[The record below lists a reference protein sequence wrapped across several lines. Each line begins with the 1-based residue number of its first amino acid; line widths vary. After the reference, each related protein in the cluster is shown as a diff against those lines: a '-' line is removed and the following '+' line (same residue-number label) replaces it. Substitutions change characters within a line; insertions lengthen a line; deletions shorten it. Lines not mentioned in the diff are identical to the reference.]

1 MRRLLRSIKRI
12 VSAPFRLVARPFRA
26 VGRFLNHEPED
37 IDTADSL
44 RRTLENPGALIEHL
58 QALRGHLLRGL
69 VALALATAISFA
81 FATQILD
88 WMAEPVG
95 GIEALQAIEVTE
107 SIGAF
112 MRVSLLSGLT
122 LALPYLIIEAFA
134 FVNPG
139 LRRRERITLLFLIPL
154 GAVMFAAGLLFA
166 RYVMLPVA
174 VPFLTSF
181 MGITTIPRPANYIQF
196 VTTVMFWVGL
206 AFEFP
211 LLMFAL
217 ATLGVVDARTMRR
230 GWKVAVVGIA
240 AAAALITPTPDP
252 VNMALLM
259 APLLALYMLGIVAAG
274 IGGRRRTARTPEG
287 ARVTE

>member
-1 MRRLLRSIKRI
+1 MRRLLRFIRRVI
-12 VSAPFRLVARPFRA
+12 SAPFRFAARPFRA
-26 VGRFLNHEPED
+26 IRRFLNHEPED
-37 IDTADSL
+37 VATADSL
-44 RRTLENPGALIEHL
+44 RRTLENPGALLEHL

-69 VALALATAISFA
+69 LALALATGISFI
-81 FATQILD
+81 FASQILD
-88 WMAEPVG
+88 WMAAPVG

-107 SIGAF
+107 SVGAF

-134 FVNPG
+134 FVHPG
-139 LRRRERITLLFLIPL
+139 LRRRERLTLLILIPL
-154 GAVMFAAGLLFA
+154 AALMFAAGLLFA

-174 VPFLTSF
+174 VPFLMSF

-196 VTTVMFWVGL
+196 VTTIMFWVGV

-217 ATLGVVDARTMRR
+217 ATLGIVDAGQMLRA
-230 GWKVAVVGIA
+230 WKVAILIIAVA
-240 AAAALITPTPDP
+240 AAVITPTPDP

-259 APLLALYMLGIVAAG
+259 APLLGLYLLGVVFAG
-274 IGGRRRTARTPEG
+274 IAGRRRTARG
-287 ARVTE
+287 

>member
-1 MRRLLRSIKRI
+1 MRRLLRFLRRVI
-12 VSAPFRLVARPFRA
+12 SAPFRFAARPFRA
-26 VGRFLNHEPED
+26 IGRFLNREPED
-37 IDTADSL
+37 VATADSL
-44 RRTLENPGALIEHL
+44 RRTLENPGALLEHL

-69 VALALATAISFA
+69 LALALATGISFI
-81 FATQILD
+81 FASQILD
-88 WMAEPVG
+88 WMAAPVG

-107 SIGAF
+107 SVGAF

-134 FVNPG
+134 FVHPG
-139 LRRRERITLLFLIPL
+139 LRRRERLTLLILIPL
-154 GAVMFAAGLLFA
+154 AALMFAAGLLFA

-174 VPFLTSF
+174 VPFLMSF

-196 VTTVMFWVGL
+196 VTTIMFWVGV

-217 ATLGVVDARTMRR
+217 ATLGIVDAGQMLRA
-230 GWKVAVVGIA
+230 WKVAILVIAVA
-240 AAAALITPTPDP
+240 AAVITPTPDP

-259 APLLALYMLGIVAAG
+259 ALLLGLYFLGVVFAG
-274 IGGRRRTARTPEG
+274 IAGRRRTARG
-287 ARVTE
+287 

>member
-1 MRRLLRSIKRI
+1 MRRLLRSI
-12 VSAPFRLVARPFRA
+12 VYVATAPFRLVARPFRA
-26 VGRFLNHEPED
+26 VGRFLNHEPEEV
-37 IDTADSL
+37 DTADSFRL
-44 RRTLENPGALIEHL
+44 TLENPSALLEHL

-69 VALALATAISFA
+69 LALAICTAISFI

-134 FVNPG
+134 FVHPG
-139 LRRRERITLLFLIPL
+139 LRRRERLTLLVLIPL
-154 GAVMFAAGLLFA
+154 GALMFAAGLLFA

-196 VTTVMFWVGL
+196 VTTVMFWVGV

-217 ATLGVVDARTMRR
+217 ATLGLVDARTMLR
-230 GWKVAVVGIA
+230 GWKVALLVIA
-240 AAAALITPTPDP
+240 VAAALITPTPDP

-259 APLLALYMLGIVAAG
+259 APLFGLYLLGIVSAAFAG
-274 IGGRRRTARTPEG
+274 KRRAARL
-287 ARVTE
+287 

>member
-1 MRRLLRSIKRI
+1 LLRSIRRI
-12 VSAPFRLVARPFRA
+12 LTAPFRLIARPFRA
-26 VGRFLNHEPED
+26 VSRFLNYEPED
-37 IDTADSL
+37 VDTGDSL
-44 RRTLENPGALIEHL
+44 RRTMENPTALLEHL

-69 VALALATAISFA
+69 LALAIAVGISFV

-88 WMAEPVG
+88 WMAQPIG
-95 GIEALQAIEVTE
+95 GIGALQAIEVTE

-134 FVNPG
+134 FVHPA
-139 LRRRERITLLFLIPL
+139 LHRRERITLLFLIPL
-154 GAVMFAAGLLFA
+154 GAAMFVAGLLFA

-181 MGITTIPRPANYIQF
+181 MGITTIPRPSNYIQF
-196 VTTVMFWVGL
+196 VTTVMFWVGV

-217 ATLGVVDARTMRR
+217 ATVGVVDARMMRR
-230 GWKVAVVGIA
+230 GWKVAVVVIA
-240 AAAALITPTPDP
+240 LAAALITPTPDP

-259 APLLALYMLGIVAAG
+259 GPLLALYALGIVFASLA
-274 IGGRRRTARTPEG
+274 GRRRQRA
-287 ARVTE
+287 AA

>member
-1 MRRLLRSIKRI
+1 MMRRLFRFIGRI
-12 VSAPFRLVARPFRA
+12 VTAPFRWIARPFRA

-37 IDTADSL
+37 VDTADSL
-44 RRTLENPGALIEHL
+44 RRTLENPSALLEHL

-69 VALALATAISFA
+69 LALAIAVAISFA

-88 WMAEPVG
+88 WMAEPIG

-112 MRVSLLSGLT
+112 MRVSLLTGLT
-122 LALPYLIIEAFA
+122 LALPYLIIEVFA
-134 FVNPG
+134 FVHPG
-139 LRRRERITLLFLIPL
+139 LHRRERITLLVLIPVAGL
-154 GAVMFAAGLLFA
+154 MFVAGLLFA

-181 MGITTIPRPANYIQF
+181 MGITTIPRPSNYIQF
-196 VTTVMFWVGL
+196 VTTVMFWVGV

-217 ATLGVVDARTMRR
+217 ATVGIVDAGMMRR

-240 AAAALITPTPDP
+240 LAAALITPTPDP

-259 APLLALYMLGIVAAG
+259 VPLLGLYFLGIAFAAFA
-274 IGGRRRTARTPEG
+274 GRRRAR
-287 ARVTE
+287 A

>member
-1 MRRLLRSIKRI
+1 MRRLFRSIKRVI
-12 VSAPFRLVARPFRA
+12 TAPFRLVARPFRA
-26 VGRFLNHEPED
+26 VARFLNHEPDEM
-37 IDTADSL
+37 DTADSL
-44 RRTLENPGALIEHL
+44 RRTLENPGALLEHL

-69 VALALATAISFA
+69 LALGLATAVSFA
-81 FATQILD
+81 FAAQILD
-88 WMAEPVG
+88 WMAAPVG
-95 GIEALQAIEVTE
+95 GIGALQAIEVTE

-122 LALPYLIIEAFA
+122 LALPYLIVEAFA

-139 LRRRERITLLFLIPL
+139 LRRRERVTLLILIPL
-154 GAVMFAAGLLFA
+154 GVFMFVAGLLFA

-174 VPFLTSF
+174 IPFLTSF

-196 VTTVMFWVGL
+196 VTTVMLWVGV

-217 ATLGVVDARTMRR
+217 ATLGLIDARTMLR

-240 AAAALITPTPDP
+240 VAAALITPTPDP

-259 APLLALYMLGIVAAG
+259 VPLLGLYFLGVVFAG
-274 IGGRRRTARTPEG
+274 FAGRRRSKPRAARQSP
-287 ARVTE
+287 A

>member
-1 MRRLLRSIKRI
+1 MRRRLRSIQRLLT
-12 VSAPFRLVARPFRA
+12 APFRLIARPFRA

-37 IDTADSL
+37 VGTADSL
-44 RRTLENPGALIEHL
+44 RRTLENPSALLEHL

-69 VALALATAISFA
+69 LALALATAISFA

-88 WMAEPVG
+88 WMAAPVG
-95 GIEALQAIEVTE
+95 GIGALQAIEVTE

-139 LRRRERITLLFLIPL
+139 LRRRERVMLLVLIPL

-174 VPFLTSF
+174 VPFLMSF

-196 VTTVMFWVGL
+196 ATTVMFWVGV

-217 ATLGVVDARTMRR
+217 ATLGLVDARTMLR
-230 GWKVAVVGIA
+230 GWKVAVVVIAVA
-240 AAAALITPTPDP
+240 AAVITPTPDP

-259 APLLALYMLGIVAAG
+259 APLTGLYFLGVLFAALAS
-274 IGGRRRTARTPEG
+274 RRRARPS
-287 ARVTE
+287 AA

>member
-1 MRRLLRSIKRI
+1 MRRLLRSMRR
-12 VSAPFRLVARPFRA
+12 VVTAPFRLAARPFRA
-26 VGRFLNHEPED
+26 VGRFLNHEPEEV
-37 IDTADSL
+37 DTADSL
-44 RRTLENPGALIEHL
+44 RRTLENPSALLEHL
-58 QALRGHLLRGL
+58 QALRGHLVRGL
-69 VALALATAISFA
+69 LALAVATAISFA

-112 MRVSLLSGLT
+112 MRVSLLAGLT

-139 LRRRERITLLFLIPL
+139 LRRRERITMLVLIPL
-154 GAVMFAAGLLFA
+154 GAAMFAAGLLFA

-181 MGITTIPRPANYIQF
+181 MGITTVPRPANYIQF
-196 VTTVMFWVGL
+196 VTTVMFWVGV

-217 ATLGVVDARTMRR
+217 ATLGLVDARTMLR
-230 GWKVAVVGIA
+230 GWKVALLVIA
-240 AAAALITPTPDP
+240 VAAALITPTPDP

-259 APLLALYMLGIVAAG
+259 APLFGLYLLGIVFAG
-274 IGGRRRTARTPEG
+274 IAGRRRAAR
-287 ARVTE
+287 A

>member
-1 MRRLLRSIKRI
+1 MRRLLRSMRR
-12 VSAPFRLVARPFRA
+12 VVTAPFRLAARPFRA
-26 VGRFLNHEPED
+26 VGRFLNHEPEEV
-37 IDTADSL
+37 DTADSL
-44 RRTLENPGALIEHL
+44 RRTLENPSALLEHL
-58 QALRGHLLRGL
+58 QALRGHLVRGL
-69 VALALATAISFA
+69 LALAVATAISFA

-112 MRVSLLSGLT
+112 MRVSLLAGLT

-139 LRRRERITLLFLIPL
+139 LRRRERITMLVLIPL
-154 GAVMFAAGLLFA
+154 GAAMFAAGLLFA

-181 MGITTIPRPANYIQF
+181 MGITTVPRPANYIQF
-196 VTTVMFWVGL
+196 VTTVMFWVGV

-217 ATLGVVDARTMRR
+217 ATLGLVDARTMLR
-230 GWKVAVVGIA
+230 GWKVALLVIA
-240 AAAALITPTPDP
+240 VAAALITPTPDP

-259 APLLALYMLGIVAAG
+259 APLFGLYLLGIVFAA
-274 IGGRRRTARTPEG
+274 IAGRRRAAR
-287 ARVTE
+287 A

>member
-1 MRRLLRSIKRI
+1 MRRLLRSIGRLLT
-12 VSAPFRLVARPFRA
+12 APFRLAARPFRA
-26 VGRFLNHEPED
+26 LARFLNQEPEE

-44 RRTLENPGALIEHL
+44 RRTLENPGALLEHL

-69 VALALATAISFA
+69 LALAITTTFSFF

-88 WMAEPVG
+88 WMAQPIG

-122 LALPYLIIEAFA
+122 LALPYLIVEAFA
-134 FVNPG
+134 FINPG
-139 LRRRERITLLFLIPL
+139 LRRRERVTLLVLIPL
-154 GAVMFAAGLLFA
+154 GALMFAAGLLFA

-196 VTTVMFWVGL
+196 VTTVMFWVGV

-217 ATLGVVDARTMRR
+217 ATLGLVDAGTMLR
-230 GWKVAVVGIA
+230 GWKVALVAIAVA
-240 AAAALITPTPDP
+240 AAVITPTPDP

-259 APLLALYMLGIVAAG
+259 APLFGLYLLGVVFAAFA
-274 IGGRRRTARTPEG
+274 GRRRSARAESS
-287 ARVTE
+287 A

>member
-1 MRRLLRSIKRI
+1 
-12 VSAPFRLVARPFRA
+12 
-26 VGRFLNHEPED
+26 VGRFLDHEPED
-37 IDTADSL
+37 VDTADSL
-44 RRTLENPGALIEHL
+44 RRTLENPGALMEHL
-58 QALRGHLLRGL
+58 QALRGHLLRAL
-69 VALALATAISFA
+69 LALALATAVSFA

-95 GIEALQAIEVTE
+95 GIGALQAIEVTE

-154 GAVMFAAGLLFA
+154 GAAMFAAGLLFA

-217 ATLGVVDARTMRR
+217 ATLGLVDARTMRR

-259 APLLALYMLGIVAAG
+259 VPLLGLYFLGIIAAG
-274 IGGRRRTARTPEG
+274 IGGRRRTAGVSSPQ
-287 ARVTE
+287 AN